1 MKLIEELKPSDS
13 EFRLTRQWK
22 PPAAAGDSNPE
33 EEPCWVIANAFPV
46 LENGILKSIAACV
59 TEVSEIKWTQR
70 VQSQLAAEATKAR
83 KLQEAFIDL
92 VSHEMRNP
100 LSAITQLADDIAGS
114 LEHWLAS
121 DRTIERAARLMHENV
136 ESGRTILLCA
146 AHQKRIIDDVL
157 TLSKLDSQLLSI
169 TPVVI
174 QPRVV
179 VQSALRMFQ
188 AEFDSNTI
196 TVDNIIERAYD
207 EHDID
212 WVLLDPS
219 RLTQVFI
226 NLITNAIKFTKR
238 ESRRQI
244 TIRQSAFTGT
254 RPDMNGIVWFPSK
267 KENQDVTNTPEWGE
281 GVPVYLLFS
290 ISDTGK
296 GLQQE
301 EMMRLF
307 HRFQQATKKTHI
319 KYGGSGLGLFI
330 SRELTETMGGEIG
343 VFSEPR
349 KGSTFAFY
357 IKVRRADPPEDY
369 AQVLRPAA
377 SPTSSRRPSE
387 PLDKMSWISRKLSN
401 AVIAPPRL
409 SVLLVEDNIINA
421 QVLMKQLE
429 RAGCIV
435 YIANHGIEALEF
447 LTSCKVWHEPLI
459 DSPLIELDCILMD
472 VEMPLLDGL
481 TCTRRIRALEREGSL
496 KERVNIIAITA
507 NARAEQIDDAFA
519 AGVDGILPKPFRVIE
534 VLSKMEE
541 LMPQKPVPS

>member
-1 MKLIEELKPSDS
+1 M
-13 EFRLTRQWK
+13 
-22 PPAAAGDSNPE
+22 
-33 EEPCWVIANAFPV
+33 
-46 LENGILKSIAACV
+46 LEKGVLKSIAACV
-59 TEVSEIKWTQR
+59 TEISQIKWTER
-70 VQSQLAAEATKAR
+70 VQSELAAEATKAR

-114 LEHWLAS
+114 LEHWFAA
-121 DRTIERAARLMHENV
+121 DHTVERAARLLHDNV

-157 TLSKLDSQLLSI
+157 TLSKLDSHLLSI
-169 TPVVI
+169 TPVVV
-174 QPRVV
+174 QPRAV

-188 AEFDSNTI
+188 AEFDSNAM
-196 TVDNIIERAYD
+196 TVDNIVDKACD
-207 EHDID
+207 EYDID

-219 RLTQVFI
+219 RLTQIFI

-238 ESRRQI
+238 ESQRQI
-244 TIRQSAFTGT
+244 TITQSAFINE
-254 RPDMNGIVWFPSK
+254 RPPLKGVVWFPSK
-267 KENQDVTNTPEWGE
+267 KESQDVTNTPEWGVGE
-281 GVPVYLLFS
+281 QLNLLFLV
-290 ISDTGK
+290 SDTGR

-343 VFSEPR
+343 VLSEPG

-357 IKVRRADPPEDY
+357 IKVTRALPPDDH
-369 AQVLRPAA
+369 AQILRPAA

-387 PLDKMSWISRKLSN
+387 LLDKINRISRQLSN
-401 AVIAPPRL
+401 PVVAPPRL

-435 YIANHGIEALEF
+435 YIANHGIEALDF
-447 LTSCKVWHEPLI
+447 LTNCKAWHKPVE

-481 TCTRRIRALEREGSL
+481 TCTRRIRALERDGSL
-496 KERVNIIAITA
+496 QERINIIAITA

-541 LMPQKPVPS
+541 LKPQKSDPS